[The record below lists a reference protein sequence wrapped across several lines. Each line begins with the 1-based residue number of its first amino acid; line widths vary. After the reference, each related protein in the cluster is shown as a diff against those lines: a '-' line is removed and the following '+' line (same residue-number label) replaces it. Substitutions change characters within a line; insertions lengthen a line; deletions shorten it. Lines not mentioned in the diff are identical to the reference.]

1 MAPSCCF
8 FAGCPVLPARRVCA
22 CVCCVL
28 PPPRTGRGYFGFEQG
43 DTSLRAELY
52 KMREREKR
60 EAERRAAIER
70 EELAK
75 LGDTRKK

>member
-1 MAPSCCF
+1 MAPSCCLR
-8 FAGCPVLPARRVCA
+8 AALCCLAACA
-22 CVCCVL
+22 PVCCVL
-28 PPPRTGRGYFGFEQG
+28 PPHTDRGYFGFEQG